1 MYPLN
6 LLIKFL
12 TVVGIGILELW
23 GAIPVGTALDL
34 HPVLNALA
42 SALGSIIGALLVI
55 SLGDRLRNWI
65 IKRRQKVDKHGQEKT
80 GWIFR
85 IWDEY
90 GIIGLGMLSP
100 LLTGA
105 PLGAAIGISLGA
117 NPTRLLLWMSLG
129 IVIWSIILTALS
141 TIGFAGFEALRI

>member
-23 GAIPVGTALDL
+23 GAIPIGTALDI

-55 SLGDRLRNWI
+55 FLGDRLRNWI
-65 IKRRQKVDKHGQEKT
+65 IKRRQKVDRDGQKKT

-85 IWDEY
+85 IWDRY
-90 GIIGLGMLSP
+90 GIIGLGMFSP

-117 NPTRLLLWMSLG
+117 DPKRLLLWMSLG
-129 IVIWSIILTALS
+129 IIIWSIILTALS
-141 TIGFAGFEALRI
+141 TYGFAGFKALRS